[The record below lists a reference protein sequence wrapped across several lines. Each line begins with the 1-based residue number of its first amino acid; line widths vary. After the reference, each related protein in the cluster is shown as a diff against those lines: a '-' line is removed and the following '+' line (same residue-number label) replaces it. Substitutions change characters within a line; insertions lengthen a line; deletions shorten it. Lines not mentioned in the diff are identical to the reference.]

1 MKVYLV
7 VLEWSDYDG
16 VEFDTRVASTME
28 KAKEIFEEFKKDHL
42 VAYVLENCE
51 FCKDFNNSIY
61 AYNSNNV
68 INLYIVEKAV
78 E

>member
-7 VLEWSDYDG
+7 ILEWSNYDG

-28 KAKEIFEEFKKDHL
+28 KAKEIFEEFKKDPS
-42 VAYVLENCE
+42 VIYVLENCE
-51 FCKDFNNSIY
+51 FCTDFNNSIY
-61 AYNSNNV
+61 AYDENNV
-68 INLYIVEKAV
+68 INLYIVEKVV